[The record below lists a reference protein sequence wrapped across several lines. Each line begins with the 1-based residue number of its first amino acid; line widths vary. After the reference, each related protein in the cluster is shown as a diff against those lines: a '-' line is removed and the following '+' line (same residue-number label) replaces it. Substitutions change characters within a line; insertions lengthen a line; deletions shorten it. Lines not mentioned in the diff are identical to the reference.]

1 MSFLLPKFH
10 FSPVGSKPVAGVVTP
25 NFVLS
30 KTRVAQKRYLMEI
43 FHNYLLSLY
52 REVIGRLYDYEGDC
66 FTEGT
71 RDFFWCKNL
80 PSKAREVLHQK
91 KSSGPEVKQSHL

>member
-1 MSFLLPKFH
+1 MY
-10 FSPVGSKPVAGVVTP
+10 VVYKSIYI
-25 NFVLS
+25 V
-30 KTRVAQKRYLMEI
+30 YI
-43 FHNYLLSLY
+43 NYLLLLY
-52 REVIGRLYDYEGDC
+52 REVIGRLNDYEGDC